1 LEIQDTK
8 QEVREDGEIIL
19 EVLKVKY
26 DRIIVERDEKDERL
40 LWIKLNH
47 PEKLNVL
54 SLKMLKELYEA
65 IAEADKDEEVQAI
78 LITGVGKAF
87 SAGAD
92 VRELMRGNFEKGSR
106 WLKAYWRIIEVIR
119 ETGKPVIAAVNG
131 VCVAGGHEIAM
142 ACDLVVA
149 GKTAK
154 LGQPEIIVGS
164 TAMGLGV
171 QLLPLI
177 VGEKRARE
185 LLFTGRLLTA
195 EEAYN
200 FGIVNRVVDDESLYE
215 EARRL
220 AIHIIENASPQAFKV
235 MKSGLK
241 FWTDLAMLNMMLAMD
256 ITSMVWSSR
265 EFRERCKDFLE
276 KRKMRPRK
284 FIGVMP

>member
-1 LEIQDTK
+1 
-8 QEVREDGEIIL
+8 
-19 EVLKVKY
+19 LKVVKGEY
-26 DRIIVERDEKDERL
+26 KKIIVEKDVEDRRL
-40 LWIKLNH
+40 LWIKLNY

-54 SLKMLKELYEA
+54 QLKMLNELYEA
-65 IAEADKDEEVQAI
+65 LVEADKDDGIQAI
-78 LITGVGKAF
+78 LITGTGKAF

-92 VRELMRGNFEKGSR
+92 MRELMRGDFEKGLR
-106 WLKAYWRIIEVIR
+106 WLKAYWKVIEVIR
-119 ETGKPVIAAVNG
+119 ETGKPVVAAING

-142 ACDLVVA
+142 ACDLVIA

-185 LLFTGRLLTA
+185 MLFTGRLLTA

-200 FGIVNRVVDDESLYE
+200 IGLVNKVVDDEKLFE
-215 EARRL
+215 EARKL
-220 AIHIIENASPQAFKV
+220 AIRIIENTSPQAFRV

-241 FWTDLAMLNMMLAMD
+241 FWTDLAMLNMMIARD
-256 ITSMVWSSR
+256 ITSMVWNSR

-276 KRKMRPRK
+276 KRKMKPRK
-284 FIGVMP
+284 FIGTMP